1 MLKNLLILDANL
13 LRGKFLHYRLGR
25 EARCDWAR
33 TPETAF
39 EHVRDKLRA
48 GGTYDAIVLPAGQ
61 MRFAQGIESIFST
74 FGPADG
80 SGPCFVVITDARS
93 LQRENGGKEEKT
105 QAKPS
110 QRVVQVSGVAEAS
123 RAALGH

>member
-1 MLKNLLILDANL
+1 MPKNLLILDANL
-13 LRGKFLHYRLGR
+13 LRGKLLHYRLGR

-39 EHVRDKLRA
+39 EHVREKLRA

-61 MRFAQGIESIFST
+61 MRFAQGIESIFNT

-80 SGPCFVVITDARS
+80 SGPCFVVIAQERIS
-93 LQRENGGKEEKT
+93 EREKA
-105 QAKPS
+105 QAEPGP
-110 QRVVQVSGVAEAS
+110 RVVQVSGVAEAS